1 MVEYKVEVL
10 SVKQMEVRMNEL
22 AKEGWR
28 VVAQSPNVAMSYG
41 VIVTFV
47 REG

>member
-10 SVKQMEVRMNEL
+10 AVKKMEERMNEL

-28 VVAQSPNVAMSYG
+28 VVTQSPNIARMYG
-41 VIVTFV
+41 VIVTFI
-47 REG
+47 RER